1 MKVKRP
7 WALAA
12 PLLPLLGI
20 GLLEAQAP
28 EPQTPTFEDQVSVGW
43 VMVPV
48 IVRSGP
54 GYARNLDK
62 EDFRLLVDG
71 RATRIEEF
79 ERRSDA
85 PASLLV
91 LQDLSGSMANAAKI
105 EMSREAVRFF
115 LDRTLP
121 GDEFAITTF
130 AGGDISTEVP
140 FTADLGALREATEA
154 WTAWGTT
161 ALHDAVA
168 WMPEVSLAG
177 RNPKRFALLI
187 TDGVD
192 NASKITPEQARDI
205 VRRAQ
210 LPTYVLGLGAGNPY
224 ELSPEGKKV
233 YQYADVLSLLAAT
246 TGGRYFSITGPEDL
260 KTALTA
266 IADDVRHQY
275 VLGFATGEGPSRFR
289 TLRVEVKGKE
299 RRTVVFRRGY
309 QGSPPAGSA
318 VGG

>member
-1 MKVKRP
+1 MKVRRYR
-7 WALAA
+7 ALPA
-12 PLLPLLGI
+12 LLLL
-20 GLLEAQAP
+20 LLASGPPTGRAQEP
-28 EPQTPTFEDQVSVGW
+28 EPPSFSDEVSVGW

-48 IVRSGP
+48 IVRSGA

-71 RATRIEEF
+71 RPARIEEF

-91 LQDLSGSMANAAKI
+91 LQDLSGSMANAGKL
-105 EMSREAVRFF
+105 ETSREAVRFF

-121 GDEFAITTF
+121 GDEFAIATF
-130 AGGDISTEVP
+130 AGGDISAEVP
-140 FTADLGALREATEA
+140 FTSDLGALREAADA

-205 VRRAQ
+205 VRQAQ

-224 ELSPEGKKV
+224 ELSLEGKKV
-233 YQYADVLSLLAAT
+233 YRYADVLSLLAAT
-246 TGGRYFSITGPEDL
+246 TGGRYFAISGPEDL
-260 KTALTA
+260 KTALTT
-266 IADDVRHQY
+266 IAEDVRQQY

-309 QGSPPAGSA
+309 QGTPPAA
-318 VGG
+318 GG